1 MKCYKLTNK
10 NGQTKNGTQW
20 VPNISHSASGNGKS
34 LCSDGWIHFYTNP
47 FIAVFMNSEHANF
60 SPPRLWEAE
69 SSGEELHEQL
79 KSGCKTLTT
88 IREIPCPK
96 ISMTQ
101 KIAFGILCAKKVCKN
116 KEWNL
121 WADRWLSGED
131 RTKKSAAAAAADA
144 AVADAAAAAS
154 AAYDAAA
161 ASDAASDAAA
171 AAAYDAAAYDAAAA
185 AAYYAAYAAA
195 YDAAAY
201 DAAAAAAYYAAYAAA
216 SAANYAAYY
225 AAAVANAANKID
237 FIKIVEKAMTYK

>member
-1 MKCYKLTNK
+1 MKCYKLTDK
-10 NGQTKNGTQW
+10 NGQTRNDTQW
-20 VPNISHSASGNGKS
+20 GPNVSHSAEGKGEN

-47 FIAVFMNSEHANF
+47 LIAILMNPIHANF
-60 SPPRLWEAE
+60 AQARLWECE
-69 SSGEELHEQL
+69 SSGKELHESL

-88 IREIPCPK
+88 IREIPLPK

-101 KIAFGILCAKKVCKN
+101 RIAFGILCTKEVCKD
-116 KEWNL
+116 ERWNN
-121 WADRWLSGED
+121 WADKWLSGED
-131 RTKKSAAAAAADA
+131 RTKKSAAAAAVA
-144 AVADAAAAAS
+144 AAAAAAS

-201 DAAAAAAYYAAYAAA
+201 AAAAAAAYYAAYAAA